1 MNWIYKS
8 KPVIITCL
16 FFIFSTFGFAQNN
29 SKSGVGEVSEIII
42 PTSANIQNNFNLLYE
57 NLLFQ
62 EERGNTMKN
71 IIPKTMGWIIW
82 CITFI
87 IVIINSIE
95 QFIETSGFIDLLGN
109 IIGLIMITTLMY
121 MALFYLL
128 HKEGIP

>member
-1 MNWIYKS
+1 
-8 KPVIITCL
+8 
-16 FFIFSTFGFAQNN
+16 
-29 SKSGVGEVSEIII
+29 
-42 PTSANIQNNFNLLYE
+42 
-57 NLLFQ
+57 
-62 EERGNTMKN
+62 MKN

>member
-1 MNWIYKS
+1 
-8 KPVIITCL
+8 
-16 FFIFSTFGFAQNN
+16 
-29 SKSGVGEVSEIII
+29 
-42 PTSANIQNNFNLLYE
+42 
-57 NLLFQ
+57 
-62 EERGNTMKN
+62 
-71 IIPKTMGWIIW
+71 MGWIIW